1 MRIYGKLIAC
11 ARKNS
16 NGSRCGFMDRTL
28 EIYEIKTGLKGVL
41 FKSSQKGWKRKEN
54 VISYAIFR
62 TKDGVDTP
70 QRVCEYFGFPYSSLN
85 IL

>member
-1 MRIYGKLIAC
+1 MKVYGKLIAC

-16 NGSRCGFMDRTL
+16 NGCHGFMDRTL

-41 FKSSQKGWKRKEN
+41 FKSSEKGWKKKEN
-54 VISYAIFR
+54 VISSAIFR
-62 TKDGVDTP
+62 TEDRDATP
-70 QRVCEYFGFPYSSLN
+70 YRVCEYFGFPYSSLN

>member
-16 NGSRCGFMDRTL
+16 NGRHGFMDRTL

-41 FKSSQKGWKRKEN
+41 FKSSEKGWKKKEN
-54 VISYAIFR
+54 VISCAIFR
-62 TKDGVDTP
+62 TEDRDATP

>member
-1 MRIYGKLIAC
+1 MKIYGKLIAC

-16 NGSRCGFMDRTL
+16 NGNPCGLMDRTL

-41 FKSSQKGWKRKEN
+41 FKSSEKGWKKKEN
-54 VISYAIFR
+54 VISYALFKTEDR
-62 TKDGVDTP
+62 DATP

>member
-1 MRIYGKLIAC
+1 MKIYGKLIAR

-16 NGSRCGFMDRTL
+16 NGSPYGLMDRTL

-41 FKSSQKGWKRKEN
+41 FKSSEKGWKKKEN
-54 VISYAIFR
+54 VISCAVFKAED
-62 TKDGVDTP
+62 KDATP
-70 QRVCEYFGFPYSSLN
+70 QRLCEYFGFPYSSLN

>member
-1 MRIYGKLIAC
+1 MKIYGKLIAC
-11 ARKNS
+11 VRKNS
-16 NGSRCGFMDRTL
+16 NGSWCGFMDRTM

-54 VISYAIFR
+54 VISYAIFK
-62 TKDGVDTP
+62 TKDGVDTS

>member
-1 MRIYGKLIAC
+1 MKIYGKLIAR

-16 NGSRCGFMDRTL
+16 NGSPYGFMDRTL

-54 VISYAIFR
+54 VISCVIFR
-62 TKDGVDTP
+62 TKDKVDTP

>member
-1 MRIYGKLIAC
+1 MKIYGKLIAC

-16 NGSRCGFMDRTL
+16 NGSHGFMDRTL

-41 FKSSQKGWKRKEN
+41 FKSSEKGWKKKEN
-54 VISYAIFR
+54 VISYTFFK
-62 TKDGVDTP
+62 TKDRDATT

>member
-1 MRIYGKLIAC
+1 MKIYGKLIAC

-16 NGSRCGFMDRTL
+16 NGRHGFMDRTL

-41 FKSSQKGWKRKEN
+41 FKSSQKGWKKKEN
-54 VISYAIFR
+54 VISCVIFK

-70 QRVCEYFGFPYSSLN
+70 QRVCEYFDFPYSSLN

>member
-1 MRIYGKLIAC
+1 MKVYGKLIAC

-16 NGSRCGFMDRTL
+16 NGSLCGLMDRTL

-41 FKSSQKGWKRKEN
+41 FKSSEKGWKRKEN
-54 VISYAIFR
+54 VISSALFKIEEG
-62 TKDGVDTP
+62 DATP
-70 QRVCEYFGFPYSSLN
+70 YRVCEYFGFPYSSLN

>member
-1 MRIYGKLIAC
+1 MKIYGKLITC
-11 ARKNS
+11 VRKNS
-16 NGSRCGFMDRTL
+16 NGSHGFMDRTM

-54 VISYAIFR
+54 VISYAIFK
-62 TKDGVDTP
+62 TKDGYDTP

>member
-1 MRIYGKLIAC
+1 MKIYGKLIAI

-16 NGSRCGFMDRTL
+16 NGSPCGLMDRTL

-41 FKSSQKGWKRKEN
+41 FKSSEKGWKRKEN
-54 VISYAIFR
+54 VISSALFKIEEG
-62 TKDGVDTP
+62 DATP
-70 QRVCEYFGFPYSSLN
+70 YRVCEYFGFPYSSLN

>member
-1 MRIYGKLIAC
+1 MKIYGKLIAR

-16 NGSRCGFMDRTL
+16 NGSPCGLMDRTL

-41 FKSSQKGWKRKEN
+41 FESSEKGWKKKEN
-54 VISYAIFR
+54 VISYTLFKTEDRDA
-62 TKDGVDTP
+62 TP
-70 QRVCEYFGFPYSSLN
+70 QRVCEYFGFPYSSLD

>member
-1 MRIYGKLIAC
+1 
-11 ARKNS
+11 
-16 NGSRCGFMDRTL
+16 MDRTL

-41 FKSSQKGWKRKEN
+41 FESSEKGWKKKEN
-54 VISYAIFR
+54 VISCVIFR
-62 TKDGVDTP
+62 AEDKDATP

>member
-1 MRIYGKLIAC
+1 MKIYGKLIAC

-16 NGSRCGFMDRTL
+16 NGSPCGLMDRTL

-41 FKSSQKGWKRKEN
+41 FKSFEKGWKRKEN
-54 VISYAIFR
+54 VVSCAIFR
-62 TKDGVDTP
+62 TEDRDAIP

>member
-1 MRIYGKLIAC
+1 MKIYGKLIAR

-16 NGSRCGFMDRTL
+16 NGSLCGLMDRTL

-41 FKSSQKGWKRKEN
+41 FESSEKGWKKKEN
-54 VISYAIFR
+54 IISSAHFKIEEG
-62 TKDGVDTP
+62 DATP
-70 QRVCEYFGFPYSSLN
+70 YRVCEYFGFPYSSLN

>member
-1 MRIYGKLIAC
+1 MKIYGKLIAR

-16 NGSRCGFMDRTL
+16 NGSPYGFMDRTL

-41 FKSSQKGWKRKEN
+41 FKSSEKGWKRKEN
-54 VISYAIFR
+54 VISSAIFR
-62 TKDGVDTP
+62 AEDRDAIP
-70 QRVCEYFGFPYSSLN
+70 QRVCEYFGFPYSSLD

>member
-1 MRIYGKLIAC
+1 MKVYGKLIAC

-16 NGSRCGFMDRTL
+16 NRSLCGLMDRTL

-41 FKSSQKGWKRKEN
+41 FKSSEKGWKKKEN
-54 VISYAIFR
+54 VISSAIFR
-62 TKDGVDTP
+62 TEDRDATP
-70 QRVCEYFGFPYSSLN
+70 YRVCEYFGFPYSSLN

>member
-1 MRIYGKLIAC
+1 MKIYGKLIAC

-16 NGSRCGFMDRTL
+16 NGSPYGLMDRTL

-41 FKSSQKGWKRKEN
+41 FESSEKGWKKKEN
-54 VISYAIFR
+54 VISCAIFR
-62 TKDGVDTP
+62 AEDRDATP